1 MLYILLSD
9 QIATRREKGVLSRQK
24 GDEKIQVIQGSLWRL
39 DENTDPLAARSK
51 PSITLTSLEFDGVV
65 LQCPPSEV
73 ERLSEQEY
81 ELLVSLSSC
90 VDRLNIFTDKEWLDE
105 GTKID
110 IDSIVFILKF
120 GESLEKVVGR
130 VRYKGPLPGLNGT
143 WFGIEL
149 SAVSLFSLLT
159 ILCVLV
165 VSNNRFVIQE
175 VLHIV
180 C

>member
-9 QIATRREKGVLSRQK
+9 QIATRREKGVLNRQR
-24 GDEKIQVIQGSLWRL
+24 GEEKIQVIQGSLWRL
-39 DENTDPLAARSK
+39 DDSEDPLAARSK

-110 IDSIVFILKF
+110 IDSIVFVLKF
-120 GESLEKVVGR
+120 GESPEKVIGR

-149 SAVSLFSLLT
+149 SAVSNSSFLPLFT
-159 ILCVLV
+159 T
-165 VSNNRFVIQE
+165 
-175 VLHIV
+175 LHTW
-180 C
+180 

>member
-9 QIATRREKGVLSRQK
+9 QIATRREKGVLNRQR
-24 GDEKIQVIQGSLWRL
+24 GEDSKIQVIQGSLWRL
-39 DENTDPLAARSK
+39 DDSEDPLHARSK
-51 PSITLTSLEFDGVV
+51 PVITLTSLEFDGVV

-90 VDRLNIFTDKEWLDE
+90 VDRLNIFRDKEWLDE
-105 GTKID
+105 GTKVD

-120 GESLEKVVGR
+120 GENQEKIVAR

-143 WFGIEL
+143 WFGVEL
-149 SAVSLFSLLT
+149 SAVSV
-159 ILCVLV
+159 LCVYNADSTLRKNFFLP
-165 VSNNRFVIQE
+165 SWKISTN
-175 VLHIV
+175 
-180 C
+180 